1 MTQTALDLNFIGAR
15 KGASGTLDD
24 LNSNPPIPKAWVL
37 PSLVK
42 VVMGRLKTNQHTHSR
57 LNLDSIIHN
66 HFFNS
71 SNGRYRIVWS
81 RNMITAAGVSRIKR
95 KDGEEELVLHLRD
108 GEEERGNNERWM
120 RKIIERLYAKGGRG
134 KESVEDFLYLT
145 LVHEASEI
153 HQRKQAETLV
163 PDIKAEIRSQIEEA
177 KAYFSLPRERR
188 RMLMRL
194 SELLDDT
201 GDSRKKIF
209 SSEIELFESLG
220 EQNLGTIPA
229 LLQLI
234 EFVLGMPDYLKESRI
249 YDDERTRL
257 QLARSLFVDILH
269 DFASANRAD
278 KWVQAVERTDAF
290 VGQPVT
296 FSYTDNSRAL
306 SEQAH
311 EILCAAA
318 SAIEGLRV
326 DSENPEAL
334 PGKTQKKGVIDR
346 FNGKIAQ
353 LDPLKSQ
360 LKSNEV
366 LSIPVQLKEALE
378 DNTLNRHFSYMDE
391 YGIYHSLDLS
401 RLDLRSLHL
410 HSGQDRRSQNDHARE
425 INRHKDERADIRG
438 ARLFGSDI
446 SGHANFSATKMDF
459 VIAAYS
465 DLTEVVL
472 TGARAIGMVLY
483 GANANEGQFERAK
496 MTAADARGM
505 SANFARIQM
514 KETDM
519 NGMKVWQC
527 DVPSWQRAYVDIFE
541 PEATKKNKKDE
552 PDAVDRETLKGELDF
567 LDDSFLDELDVIDET
582 DTFKTEQTWI
592 ELREVDGQL
601 EFLKGRGIVFY
612 SKDEVLEYSV
622 STARDS

>member
-1 MTQTALDLNFIGAR
+1 MTKTPSDLNFVGAR
-15 KGASGTLDD
+15 KGATGTLDD
-24 LNSNPPIPKAWVL
+24 LKRNPPMPKAWVL

-42 VVMGRLKTNQHTHSR
+42 AVMGRVKTSQHTHSS
-57 LNLDSIIHN
+57 LNLDTIIHS
-66 HFFNS
+66 HFFNPA
-71 SNGRYRIVWS
+71 NDRYRIVWS
-81 RNMITAAGVSRIKR
+81 KNMITAAGVSGIKK
-95 KDGEEELVLHLRD
+95 KDGAEELVLHLRD
-108 GEEERGNNERWM
+108 GEEERGNNDRWM

-153 HQRKQAETLV
+153 HQRKQAETLE
-163 PDIKAEIRSQIEEA
+163 PDIKAEIRAEIEEA
-177 KAYFSLPRERR
+177 KAYFALPKERR

-201 GDSRKKIF
+201 GDSRKKLF
-209 SSEIELFESLG
+209 SDELALFERLG
-220 EQNLGTIPA
+220 EQNLGTLPA

-234 EFVLGMPDYLKESRI
+234 EFVLAMPDYLKESRL

-269 DFASANRAD
+269 DFASASQAD
-278 KWVQAVERTDAF
+278 KWVRTVERTDAF
-290 VGQPVT
+290 VGQPAR

-306 SEQAH
+306 SEQAE

-318 SAIEGLRV
+318 SALAGLRV
-326 DSENPEAL
+326 DSEDPEAL
-334 PGKTQKKGVIDR
+334 PGKAQKKTAIDR
-346 FNGKIAQ
+346 FNAKIAQ
-353 LDPLKSQ
+353 LDALKNQ
-360 LKSNEV
+360 LKLNEV

-378 DNTLNRHFSYMDE
+378 DNSLNRHFSYMDD

-410 HSGQDRRSQNDHARE
+410 HSGQDRRTENDHARE
-425 INRHKDERADIRG
+425 INRHKDERADMRG

-446 SGHANFSATKMDF
+446 SGRANFSAAKMDF

-465 DLTEVVL
+465 DLTEIVF
-472 TGARAIGMVLY
+472 TGARAVGMVLY

-496 MTAADARGM
+496 LTAADARGM

-519 NGMKVWQC
+519 NGMKVWQS
-527 DVPSWQRAYVDIFE
+527 DVPGWQRAYVDIFE
-541 PEATKKNKKDE
+541 PEPVKKKDKTE
-552 PDAVDRETLKGELDF
+552 AVNRESLKSELDF

-582 DTFKTEQTWI
+582 ETFQTEQTWI

-601 EFLKGRGIVFY
+601 EFLKGRGIAFY
-612 SKDEVLEYSV
+612 SKDEVLEY
-622 STARDS
+622 TWGH